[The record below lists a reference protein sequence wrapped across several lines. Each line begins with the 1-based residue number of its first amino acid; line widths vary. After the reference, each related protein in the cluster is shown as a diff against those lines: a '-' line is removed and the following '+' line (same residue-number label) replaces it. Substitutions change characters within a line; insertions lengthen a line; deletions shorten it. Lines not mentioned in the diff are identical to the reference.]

1 MCNPI
6 DQKITDALNETVI
19 ECLDNAEMFTGY
31 IITIRTRERLN
42 IKLRHKD
49 VRGNIHDLPAIRN
62 AIQYGH
68 DKDNETM
75 PWDVCQ
81 ITIPGSTSGEAPFV
95 YYREGQDPNDYQ
107 FLDQSGNPVQGQGT
121 VQPAP
126 QASITVVTHDDD
138 EDDETAA
145 LTKGGKN
152 SDGTYSPDSYKRLWI
167 PIQFISAAGMNPGDE
182 CYVVADSDQNII
194 YLVGDTTQIQQGGM
208 SITTKTVEKHKGG
221 VCLRTKTL
229 DEADLAANNK
239 FVIEN
244 GDCQNTSA
252 VKVMAS

>member
-6 DQKITDALNETVI
+6 DQKIADALNKTVI

-49 VRGNIHDLPAIRN
+49 VRGNIHDLPALRN
-62 AIQYGH
+62 AIEYGH

-81 ITIPGSTSGEAPFV
+81 VSIPNSSETPPFV
-95 YYREGQDPNDYQ
+95 YYREGQDPQTYQ
-107 FLDQSGNPVQGQGT
+107 FLDRAGNKVQGQGT
-121 VQPAP
+121 VQPTP
-126 QASITVVTHDDD
+126 QASITATAPAADADS
-138 EDDETAA
+138 ETLA

-152 SDGTYSPDSYKRLWI
+152 SDGTFSPDSYKRLWI
-167 PIQFISAAGMNPGDE
+167 PIQFMQQAGMNPGDD
-182 CYVVADSDQNII
+182 CYVVADPDQNII
-194 YLVGDTTQIQQGGM
+194 YLMADTTQIQQGGM

-229 DEADLAANNK
+229 DAADLAANNK

-244 GDCQNTSA
+244 GDCQSTKA
-252 VKVMAS
+252 VKVTAS